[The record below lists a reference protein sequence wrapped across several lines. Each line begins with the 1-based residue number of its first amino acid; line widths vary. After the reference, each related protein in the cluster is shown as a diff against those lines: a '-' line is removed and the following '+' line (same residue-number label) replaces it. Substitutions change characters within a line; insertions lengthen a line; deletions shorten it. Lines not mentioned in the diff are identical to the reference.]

1 MTTIATRNASIPTE
15 TPTIAP
21 VLCANPSLSV
31 CPDPRTPDLTGI
43 SIDNEVELVS
53 DVEVAK
59 TVENVVVC
67 VYKLVEFEIK
77 VVKVVLV
84 VVSVVIVV
92 EVVIVVLVF
101 VFGGVRCDWV
111 VVDVWPLVDEV
122 VLDDDVVVVLE
133 VVSEEVVVEVDDDVS
148 VEVDVLE
155 EVEEGEVLDDKPTS
169 RETSIKDDAIEA
181 SSSAETEAAI
191 RL

>member
-122 VLDDDVVVVLE
+122 VLDDDDVVVVLE
-133 VVSEEVVVEVDDDVS
+133 VVSEEVVVDDDVS